1 MNNTRKENP
10 SLYNLFLMVAII
22 FITVTFVQFATDINV
37 STVNTEAYRILKN
50 LASNQKRF
58 QPYFQNGG
66 KAAQDVPLVRM
77 FTERKHESKSR
88 NISRDEHLLEDDKI
102 MEVRKP
108 QDKTHDLKQNG
119 TKTNLT
125 KNSVDISET
134 LSKGVFVNGSDNYL
148 NQQQHNFNGSDGVK
162 TEKKRVKGA
171 KRHNYCLLWP
181 IDLGKYVTGYP
192 LLLKFCI
199 IRQHIIPVSWFLDIV
214 NFNIRTYC

>member
-1 MNNTRKENP
+1 
-10 SLYNLFLMVAII
+10 MVAII

-58 QPYFQNGG
+58 QPYFQNGDN
-66 KAAQDVPLVRM
+66 AAEDVPLVRM
-77 FTERKHESKSR
+77 FAERKHESKSR

-102 MEVRKP
+102 IEIRKP
-108 QDKTHDLKQNG
+108 PDKIPDLQQNG

-125 KNSVDISET
+125 KNSADISET
-134 LSKGVFVNGSDNYL
+134 LNKGVFVNGSDNYL

-171 KRHNYCLLWP
+171 KKHNYCLLWP
-181 IDLGKYVTGYP
+181 IDLGKYMNGY
-192 LLLKFCI
+192 LLIPKFCI
-199 IRQHIIPVSWFLDIV
+199 IRQHIITVSWFLDAV
-214 NFNIRTYC
+214 DFKLRKYC